1 PAQTTVASQTINNS
15 NSSHNDSSRKPRAS
29 TSDNVLLKTSRT
41 NSTRSLTTIEN
52 VICGATAGLIS
63 RALVAPFDVVKI
75 TLQLET
81 QKRSFI
87 PHPLTARTQTGI
99 IACASRIVRKEG
111 IRGLFKGN
119 LSAEYLY
126 LTYGGAQFLIFGS
139 VEGALKNVQKLP
151 RRARSFVSGALAGAL
166 ATSITYPFDLLRT
179 RFIAQESTNK
189 VHGSIIGA
197 VRQIAR
203 EEGLGGFYRGLWPAC
218 LQIMPYMGI
227 VFTSYDVLGSGY
239 RWLRRSLLAGETATT
254 RAMDSVQDAVIGGG
268 AAVIGKC
275 CVYPL
280 DLVRK
285 RLQIQG
291 PHRLSYAS
299 GNVPVYSGM
308 SNALVYIVRN
318 EGALSLFRGLT
329 PALIK
334 AAPASAAVFFFY
346 GQTRDLLLT
355 LKPE

>member
-1 PAQTTVASQTINNS
+1 
-15 NSSHNDSSRKPRAS
+15 
-29 TSDNVLLKTSRT
+29 TSRT
-41 NSTRSLTTIEN
+41 ASTRELTSYEN
-52 VICGATAGLIS
+52 ALCGATAGLIS

-81 QKRSFI
+81 HR
-87 PHPLTARTQTGI
+87 RTFGLLRPPAPKPPTTGI
-99 IACASRIVRKEG
+99 LACASRIVQREG

-126 LTYGGAQFLIFGS
+126 LTYGGAQFVIFGA
-139 VEGALKNVQKLP
+139 VEKTLKNIDGLP
-151 RRARSFVSGALAGAL
+151 KRARSFVGGALAGAM

-179 RFIAQESTNK
+179 RFIAQESTNR
-189 VHGSIIGA
+189 VHGSIVGA
-197 VRQIAR
+197 IRLIAR
-203 EEGLGGFYRGLWPAC
+203 EEGLRGFYRGLWPAC

-227 VFTSYDVLGSGY
+227 VFTSYDALGSGY
-239 RWLRRSLLAGETATT
+239 RWIRRTLLASDSAAT
-254 RAMDSVQDAVIGGG
+254 RALDSMQDAIIGGG
-268 AAVIGKC
+268 SAVIGKC

-291 PHRLSYAS
+291 PHLHSYAS
-299 GNVPVYSGM
+299 GNVPMYSGM
-308 SNALVYIVRN
+308 TNALVYIVRN
-318 EGALSLFRGLT
+318 EGFLSLFRGLT

-334 AAPASAAVFFFY
+334 AAPASAAVFYFY
-346 GQTRDLLLT
+346 GRTRDLLLT